1 MRELWNLL
9 NFVDANTF
17 MSFRDFEYKYGD
29 DKMKTEE
36 EINSLK
42 SLIKPYFL
50 RRLKEDVAKFIPE
63 KKETIVEVELTRI
76 QKQYYR
82 ALLEKNREFLYR
94 GVSTR
99 NAPKLMNIANDL
111 RKICNHPYL

>member
-9 NFVDANTF
+9 NFVDNNTF
-17 MSFRDFEYKYGD
+17 ISYRDFEYKYGD
-29 DKMKTEE
+29 DKMKTDQQ
-36 EINSLK
+36 INDLK
-42 SLIKPYFL
+42 TLIKPYFL

-63 KKETIVEVELTRI
+63 KKETIIEVELTRI

-94 GVSTR
+94 GVSTT
-99 NAPKLMNIANDL
+99 KCT
-111 RKICNHPYL
+111 KINEYCK